1 MHLGDVI
8 YNFRMA
14 HNKMSLMEFA
24 KLAKLSTAYINQLER
39 NINPKTGES
48 IVPSLETFYKVANAM
63 DISLDELLSKVDE
76 NQPVGLNGV
85 QSYEK
90 PYSSERPLP
99 SNIIL
104 PSAHKLPIMGT
115 ICAGDGV
122 VCEDDYQGT
131 FIVDTDVKADYC
143 LKVHGD
149 SMIGANI
156 YDGDIVFIS
165 KSYDFVQDQIYA
177 IERLDYNE
185 ASLKRVTQDGDTLI
199 LNPCNP
205 EYHAMVTDYEE
216 VRIIGRCVGVLHKYV

>member
-1 MHLGDVI
+1 MSTQLGNKKIMAKNIQYYMDL
-8 YNFRMA
+8 YNKTRNDICQDLGIKYTTFTDWIKANTYPRIDKIELMA
-14 HNKMSLMEFA
+14 NYFNIEKSDLIEEHNK
-24 KLAKLSTAYINQLER
+24 
-39 NINPKTGES
+39 ES
-48 IVPSLETFYKVANAM
+48 
-63 DISLDELLSKVDE
+63 
-76 NQPVGLNGV
+76 V
-85 QSYEK
+85 QSD
-90 PYSSERPLP
+90 RPLP

-104 PSAHKLPIMGT
+104 PSAHKLPVMGT

-131 FIVDTDVKADYC
+131 FIVDIDVKADYC

-156 YDGDIVFIS
+156 YNGDIVFIS

-199 LNPCNP
+199 LSPCNP

>member
-1 MHLGDVI
+1 MDIRTERL
-8 YNFRMA
+8 
-14 HNKMSLMEFA
+14 NKAFKASGLSQSELCDKADINKGALSSYLSGRYFPKQIA
-24 KLAKLSTAYINQLER
+24 LEKLSSALNV
-39 NINPKTGES
+39 S
-48 IVPSLETFYKVANAM
+48 ISYLMGF
-63 DISLDELLSKVDE
+63 DIVDTSDEKS
-76 NQPVGLNGV
+76 
-85 QSYEK
+85 
-90 PYSSERPLP
+90 RPLP

-104 PSAHKLPIMGT
+104 PAAHKLPIMGT

-131 FIVDTDVKADYC
+131 FIVDIDVKADYC
-143 LKVHGD
+143 LRVHGD

-177 IERLDYNE
+177 IERLDHNE
-185 ASLKRVTQDGDTLI
+185 ASLKRITQDGDTLI

>member
-1 MHLGDVI
+1 MGFSNNIRFLRKQRNLTQGELAEMVGYKSFTTIQKWETGDSEPNMGVLRQLADIFHLSISELVETD
-8 YNFRMA
+8 
-14 HNKMSLMEFA
+14 
-24 KLAKLSTAYINQLER
+24 LE
-39 NINPKTGES
+39 
-48 IVPSLETFYKVANAM
+48 
-63 DISLDELLSKVDE
+63 SKAT
-76 NQPVGLNGV
+76 
-85 QSYEK
+85 S
-90 PYSSERPLP
+90 RPLP

-131 FIVDTDVKADYC
+131 FIVDIDVKADYC

-165 KSYDFVQDQIYA
+165 KSYDFIQDQIYA

>member
-1 MHLGDVI
+1 MDIRTERL
-8 YNFRMA
+8 
-14 HNKMSLMEFA
+14 NKAFKASGLSQSELCDKADINKGALSSYLSGRYFPKQIA
-24 KLAKLSTAYINQLER
+24 LEKLSSALNVSISYLMGFDIVDTA
-39 NINPKTGES
+39 
-48 IVPSLETFYKVANAM
+48 
-63 DISLDELLSKVDE
+63 DEKS
-76 NQPVGLNGV
+76 
-85 QSYEK
+85 
-90 PYSSERPLP
+90 RPLP

-131 FIVDTDVKADYC
+131 FIVDIDVKADYC
-143 LKVHGD
+143 LRVKGD

-165 KSYDFVQDQIYA
+165 RTYDFVQDQIYA
-177 IERLDYNE
+177 VERLDYNE

-199 LNPCNP
+199 LNPCNS
-205 EYHAMVTDYEE
+205 EYHAMVTDYED

>member
-1 MHLGDVI
+1 
-8 YNFRMA
+8 
-14 HNKMSLMEFA
+14 MSFA
-24 KLAKLSTAYINQLER
+24 NNIRFLRKQR
-39 NINPKTGES
+39 NISQEELAEMVGYKSFTTIQKWETGDSEPNMGVLRQLADIFHLS
-48 IVPSLETFYKVANAM
+48 ISELVETDLENK
-63 DISLDELLSKVDE
+63 
-76 NQPVGLNGV
+76 
-85 QSYEK
+85 
-90 PYSSERPLP
+90 SSDRPLP

-104 PSAHKLPIMGT
+104 PAAHKLPIMGT

-122 VCEDDYQGT
+122 VCEDDYQGA

-177 IERLDYNE
+177 IERLDCNE

-216 VRIIGRCVGVLHKYV
+216 VRIIGRCVGVLHKYI

>member
-1 MHLGDVI
+1 MDIRTERL
-8 YNFRMA
+8 
-14 HNKMSLMEFA
+14 NKAFKASGLSQSELCDKADINKGALSSYLSGRYFPKQIA
-24 KLAKLSTAYINQLER
+24 LEKLSSALNV
-39 NINPKTGES
+39 S
-48 IVPSLETFYKVANAM
+48 ISYLMGF
-63 DISLDELLSKVDE
+63 DIVDTSDEKS
-76 NQPVGLNGV
+76 
-85 QSYEK
+85 
-90 PYSSERPLP
+90 RPLP

-104 PSAHKLPIMGT
+104 PAAHKLPIMGT

-143 LKVHGD
+143 LRVRGD

-177 IERLDYNE
+177 IERLDHNE

-205 EYHAMVTDYEE
+205 EYHAMVTDYED

>member
-1 MHLGDVI
+1 MSTQLGNKKIMAKNIQYYMDL
-8 YNFRMA
+8 YNKTRNDICQDLGIKYTTFTDWIKANTYPRIDKIELMA
-14 HNKMSLMEFA
+14 NYFNIEKSDLIEEHNK
-24 KLAKLSTAYINQLER
+24 
-39 NINPKTGES
+39 ES
-48 IVPSLETFYKVANAM
+48 
-63 DISLDELLSKVDE
+63 
-76 NQPVGLNGV
+76 V
-85 QSYEK
+85 QSD
-90 PYSSERPLP
+90 RPLP

-104 PSAHKLPIMGT
+104 PSAHKLPI
-115 ICAGDGV
+115 
-122 VCEDDYQGT
+122 
-131 FIVDTDVKADYC
+131 DVKADYC

-149 SMIGANI
+149 SMVGANI

>member
-1 MHLGDVI
+1 MSTQLGNKKIMAKNIQYYMDL
-8 YNFRMA
+8 YNKTRNDICQDLGIKYTTFTDWIKANTYPRIDKIELMA
-14 HNKMSLMEFA
+14 NYFNIEKSDLIEEHNK
-24 KLAKLSTAYINQLER
+24 
-39 NINPKTGES
+39 ES
-48 IVPSLETFYKVANAM
+48 
-63 DISLDELLSKVDE
+63 
-76 NQPVGLNGV
+76 V
-85 QSYEK
+85 QSD
-90 PYSSERPLP
+90 RPLP

-122 VCEDDYQGT
+122 ICEDDYQGT
-131 FIVDTDVKADYC
+131 FIVDIDVKADYC

-165 KSYDFVQDQIYA
+165 KSYDFIQDQIYA

>member
-1 MHLGDVI
+1 MGFSNNIRFLRKQRNLTQEELAEMVGYKSFTTIQKWETGDSEPNMGVLRQLADIFHLSISELVETD
-8 YNFRMA
+8 
-14 HNKMSLMEFA
+14 
-24 KLAKLSTAYINQLER
+24 LE
-39 NINPKTGES
+39 
-48 IVPSLETFYKVANAM
+48 
-63 DISLDELLSKVDE
+63 SKAT
-76 NQPVGLNGV
+76 
-85 QSYEK
+85 S
-90 PYSSERPLP
+90 RPLP

-131 FIVDTDVKADYC
+131 FILDIDVKADYC

>member
-1 MHLGDVI
+1 MSFSNNIRFLRKQRNLTQEELAEMVGYKSFTTIQKWETGDSEPNMGVLRQLADIFHLSISELVETD
-8 YNFRMA
+8 
-14 HNKMSLMEFA
+14 
-24 KLAKLSTAYINQLER
+24 LE
-39 NINPKTGES
+39 
-48 IVPSLETFYKVANAM
+48 
-63 DISLDELLSKVDE
+63 SKAT
-76 NQPVGLNGV
+76 
-85 QSYEK
+85 S
-90 PYSSERPLP
+90 RPLP

-115 ICAGDGV
+115 ICARDGV

-131 FIVDTDVKADYC
+131 FIVDIDVKADYC

>member
-1 MHLGDVI
+1 MSTQLGNKKIMAKNIQYYMDL
-8 YNFRMA
+8 YNKTRNDICQDPRIDKIELMA
-14 HNKMSLMEFA
+14 NYFNIEKSDLIEEHNK
-24 KLAKLSTAYINQLER
+24 
-39 NINPKTGES
+39 ES
-48 IVPSLETFYKVANAM
+48 
-63 DISLDELLSKVDE
+63 
-76 NQPVGLNGV
+76 V
-85 QSYEK
+85 QSD
-90 PYSSERPLP
+90 RPLP

-216 VRIIGRCVGVLHKYV
+216 VRIIGRCVGVLHKYI

>member
-1 MHLGDVI
+1 MSTQLGNKKIMAKNIQYYMDL
-8 YNFRMA
+8 YNKTRNDICQDLGIKYTTFTDWIKANTYPRIDKIELMA
-14 HNKMSLMEFA
+14 NYFNIEKSDLIEEHNK
-24 KLAKLSTAYINQLER
+24 
-39 NINPKTGES
+39 ES
-48 IVPSLETFYKVANAM
+48 
-63 DISLDELLSKVDE
+63 
-76 NQPVGLNGV
+76 V
-85 QSYEK
+85 QS
-90 PYSSERPLP
+90 RPLP

-131 FIVDTDVKADYC
+131 FIVDIDVKADYC

-199 LNPCNP
+199 LNPCNS

>member
-1 MHLGDVI
+1 
-8 YNFRMA
+8 
-14 HNKMSLMEFA
+14 MSFA
-24 KLAKLSTAYINQLER
+24 NNIRFLRRQR
-39 NINPKTGES
+39 NISQEELAEMVGYKSFTTIQKWETGDSEPNMGVLRQLADIFHLS
-48 IVPSLETFYKVANAM
+48 ISELVETDLENK
-63 DISLDELLSKVDE
+63 
-76 NQPVGLNGV
+76 
-85 QSYEK
+85 
-90 PYSSERPLP
+90 SSDRPLP

-122 VCEDDYQGT
+122 VCEDDYHGT
-131 FIVDTDVKADYC
+131 FIVDIDVKADYC

>member
-1 MHLGDVI
+1 
-8 YNFRMA
+8 
-14 HNKMSLMEFA
+14 MSFA
-24 KLAKLSTAYINQLER
+24 NNIRFLRRQR
-39 NINPKTGES
+39 NISQEELAEMVGYKSFTTIQKWETGDSEPNMGVLRQLADIFHLS
-48 IVPSLETFYKVANAM
+48 ISELVETDLENK
-63 DISLDELLSKVDE
+63 
-76 NQPVGLNGV
+76 
-85 QSYEK
+85 
-90 PYSSERPLP
+90 SSDRPLP

-131 FIVDTDVKADYC
+131 FIVDIDVKADYC

-216 VRIIGRCVGVLHKYV
+216 VRIIGRCVGVLHKYI

>member
-1 MHLGDVI
+1 MSTQLGNKKIMAKNIQYYMDL
-8 YNFRMA
+8 YNKTRNDICQDLGIKYTTFTDWIKANTYPRIDKIELMA
-14 HNKMSLMEFA
+14 NYFNIEKSDLIEEHNK
-24 KLAKLSTAYINQLER
+24 
-39 NINPKTGES
+39 ES
-48 IVPSLETFYKVANAM
+48 
-63 DISLDELLSKVDE
+63 
-76 NQPVGLNGV
+76 V
-85 QSYEK
+85 QSD
-90 PYSSERPLP
+90 RPLP

-131 FIVDTDVKADYC
+131 FIVDIDVKADYC

-185 ASLKRVTQDGDTLI
+185 ASLKRVTKDGDTLI

>member
-1 MHLGDVI
+1 MSTQLGNKKIMAKNIQYYMDL
-8 YNFRMA
+8 YNKTRNDICQDLGIKYTTFTDWIKANTYPRIDKIELMA
-14 HNKMSLMEFA
+14 NYFNIEKSDLIEEHNK
-24 KLAKLSTAYINQLER
+24 
-39 NINPKTGES
+39 ES
-48 IVPSLETFYKVANAM
+48 
-63 DISLDELLSKVDE
+63 
-76 NQPVGLNGV
+76 V
-85 QSYEK
+85 QSD
-90 PYSSERPLP
+90 RPLP

-131 FIVDTDVKADYC
+131 FIVDIDVKADYC

-177 IERLDYNE
+177 IERLDYSE

>member
-1 MHLGDVI
+1 
-8 YNFRMA
+8 
-14 HNKMSLMEFA
+14 MSFA
-24 KLAKLSTAYINQLER
+24 NNIRFLRRQR
-39 NINPKTGES
+39 NISQEELAEMVGYKSFTTIQKWETGDSEPNMGVLRQLADIFHLS
-48 IVPSLETFYKVANAM
+48 ISELVETDLENK
-63 DISLDELLSKVDE
+63 
-76 NQPVGLNGV
+76 
-85 QSYEK
+85 
-90 PYSSERPLP
+90 SSDCPLP

-131 FIVDTDVKADYC
+131 FIVDIDVKADYC
-143 LKVHGD
+143 LRVHGD

>member
-1 MHLGDVI
+1 MKIGLYVKDYRERHKLS
-8 YNFRMA
+8 MQ
-14 HNKMSLMEFA
+14 EFA
-24 KLAKLSTAYINQLER
+24 DKADLSKGYISMLEKGKHPQNDR
-39 NINPKTGES
+39 E
-48 IVPSLETFYKVANAM
+48 IVPSIETVNKIAKAM
-63 DISLDELLSKVDE
+63 NLSIDELLARIDG
-76 NQPVGLNGV
+76 NQMIDI
-85 QSYEK
+85 SRD
-90 PYSSERPLP
+90 RPLP

-131 FIVDTDVKADYC
+131 FIVDIDVKADYC
-143 LKVHGD
+143 LRVHGD

>member
-1 MHLGDVI
+1 MKIGLYVKDYRERHKLS
-8 YNFRMA
+8 MQ
-14 HNKMSLMEFA
+14 EFA
-24 KLAKLSTAYINQLER
+24 DKADLSKGYISMLEKGKHPQNDR
-39 NINPKTGES
+39 E
-48 IVPSLETFYKVANAM
+48 IVPSIETVNKIAKAM
-63 DISLDELLSKVDE
+63 NLSIDELLARIDG
-76 NQPVGLNGV
+76 NQMIDI
-85 QSYEK
+85 SRD
-90 PYSSERPLP
+90 RPLP

-131 FIVDTDVKADYC
+131 FIVDIDVKADYC

>member
-1 MHLGDVI
+1 MSTQLGNKKIMAKNIQYYMDL
-8 YNFRMA
+8 YNKTRNDICQDLGIKYTTFTDWIKANTYPRIDKIELMA
-14 HNKMSLMEFA
+14 NYFNIEKSDLIEEHNK
-24 KLAKLSTAYINQLER
+24 
-39 NINPKTGES
+39 ES
-48 IVPSLETFYKVANAM
+48 
-63 DISLDELLSKVDE
+63 
-76 NQPVGLNGV
+76 V
-85 QSYEK
+85 QSD
-90 PYSSERPLP
+90 RPLP

-131 FIVDTDVKADYC
+131 FIVDIDVKADYC

-185 ASLKRVTQDGDTLI
+185 ASLKRVTQGGDTLI